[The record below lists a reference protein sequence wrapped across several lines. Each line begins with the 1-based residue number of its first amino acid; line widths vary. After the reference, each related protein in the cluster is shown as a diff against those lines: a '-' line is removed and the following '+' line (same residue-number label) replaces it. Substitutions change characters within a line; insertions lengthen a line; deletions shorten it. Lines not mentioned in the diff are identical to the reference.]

1 MTRKVI
7 VTHERGRVV
16 FSYEDRKIPILNK
29 EHNMTLNSLLGALRK
44 HGRVAGQVY
53 AISIEDVEAYL
64 KENPELIA
72 MLDGVDAEALAL
84 EIYDAIGAIG
94 ILGMVMQVILVA
106 ILEAAAPLEPERDDP
121 MDGDHATALASA
133 GFGTDEDYGCFGG
146 DEEW

>member
-1 MTRKVI
+1 
-7 VTHERGRVV
+7 
-16 FSYEDRKIPILNK
+16 
-29 EHNMTLNSLLGALRK
+29 MTLNSLLGALRK